1 MLYKLNCQ
9 LDNELLCRQ
18 KVCASNITNFLCLCS
33 PLDTTVDSKTPDYE
47 AVTGLYANTTNDS
60 SNAVYS
66 DPSTQTPP
74 PLPPFNP
81 MIPET
86 SPIPVNELG
95 NYVSEKHFGMNAGF
109 KAEFQVW
116 SGVRNT
122 FMSVLFICY
131 ACLMYEIFEGTI
143 IFDVPVF
150 YMFLYQTL
158 YTGEEKSCS
167 IGQRDDYKLLNR
179 FKNITVCK

>member
-1 MLYKLNCQ
+1 MKFDTGKCKITYCINYIVLYVLYCQ
-9 LDNELLCRQ
+9 LANYNELLCKQ
-18 KVCASNITNFLCLCS
+18 KSTSKITNFLCLCS

-66 DPSTQTPP
+66 VPSIQAPP

-81 MIPET
+81 MIPEI

-109 KAEFQVW
+109 KAEFQV
-116 SGVRNT
+116 
-122 FMSVLFICY
+122 
-131 ACLMYEIFEGTI
+131 
-143 IFDVPVF
+143 
-150 YMFLYQTL
+150 
-158 YTGEEKSCS
+158 
-167 IGQRDDYKLLNR
+167 
-179 FKNITVCK
+179 

>member
-1 MLYKLNCQ
+1 MKFDTGKCTITCCINYA
-9 LDNELLCRQ
+9 DNELLCKQ
-18 KVCASNITNFLCLCS
+18 KGASKITNFLCLCS

-47 AVTGLYANTTNDS
+47 AVTGLYANTTDNS

-66 DPSTQTPP
+66 DPSTQAPP

-116 SGVRNT
+116 SRVRNN
-122 FMSVLFICY
+122 LC
-131 ACLMYEIFEGTI
+131 
-143 IFDVPVF
+143 
-150 YMFLYQTL
+150 Q
-158 YTGEEKSCS
+158 
-167 IGQRDDYKLLNR
+167 
-179 FKNITVCK
+179 

>member
-1 MLYKLNCQ
+1 
-9 LDNELLCRQ
+9 
-18 KVCASNITNFLCLCS
+18 
-33 PLDTTVDSKTPDYE
+33 
-47 AVTGLYANTTNDS
+47 
-60 SNAVYS
+60 
-66 DPSTQTPP
+66 
-74 PLPPFNP
+74 

-116 SGVRNT
+116 SGVRNNLHQ
-122 FMSVLFICY
+122 SSLYNAWLIC
-131 ACLMYEIFEGTI
+131 EIFEGTI

-150 YMFLYQTL
+150 FYMFHCQTL
-158 YTGEEKSCS
+158 YTGEEKSCT

>member
-1 MLYKLNCQ
+1 
-9 LDNELLCRQ
+9 
-18 KVCASNITNFLCLCS
+18 
-33 PLDTTVDSKTPDYE
+33 
-47 AVTGLYANTTNDS
+47 
-60 SNAVYS
+60 
-66 DPSTQTPP
+66 
-74 PLPPFNP
+74 

-116 SGVRNT
+116 SGT
-122 FMSVLFICY
+122 HLCQL
-131 ACLMYEIFEGTI
+131 CLYNAYLIYEIFEGTI